1 MDKLKEI
8 ILHIDNQMS
17 KYGFESLLDIDGT
30 IKSDYVFT
38 DKNIKTNLSNFNEKY
53 DSVRTFW
60 LKFWSSNHGG
70 TITFSSHADRNTNG
84 DLHVNCY
91 FSYLSKFIKSNDYT
105 NFDSSFKSYKELDEF
120 IPKLIALQDTFEASN
135 TLLKSVYADVFNK

>member
-38 DKNIKTNLSNFNEKY
+38 DKNIKTNISNFNEKY

-60 LKFWSSNHGG
+60 FKFWC
-70 TITFSSHADRNTNG
+70 FFCCAWWR
-84 DLHVNCY
+84 
-91 FSYLSKFIKSNDYT
+91 
-105 NFDSSFKSYKELDEF
+105 
-120 IPKLIALQDTFEASN
+120 
-135 TLLKSVYADVFNK
+135 